1 MDKGVTIIIPCY
13 NVEDKI
19 KRCIDSIKNQT
30 FTEYRVLLIDDG
42 STDKTAEMILTEIK
56 DNNKFTYIYKNN
68 GGQASARN
76 LGLAKAKTEWVT
88 FIDSDDYVKNEY
100 LEKLMANIDNNDLV
114 ACAFERIYENKK
126 TLNTVTEEEL
136 SLSKYPAVWGKLFK
150 KSKIIENNIYFPEG
164 LWYEDLEFFTKYM
177 ITVKEFTVINQPLY
191 YYIQNNNSTMHTY
204 SNKIFDI
211 YIIKDNLQKFCNNRV
226 KDNADIEY
234 ILIYHILI
242 GTIFRASFLKN
253 FKKQTI
259 AEIVQVVSNDYPN
272 WYQNKHINN
281 QMGFAYR
288 SYLKCL
294 NKGYYNFIYITI
306 KIFAKF
312 LYL

>member
-19 KRCIDSIKNQT
+19 NRCIESIKNQT
-30 FTEYRVLLIDDG
+30 FREYHVLLIDDG
-42 STDKTAEMILTEIK
+42 STDKTAEMIVTQIK
-56 DNNKFTYIYKNN
+56 GDNKFTYIYKNN

-76 LGLAKAKTEWVT
+76 LGLAKTKTEWVT
-88 FIDSDDYVKNEY
+88 FIDSDDYVRNEY

-136 SLSKYPAVWGKLFK
+136 CLSKYPAVWGKLFK
-150 KSKIIENNIYFPEG
+150 KSKIIENNISFPEG

-211 YIIKDNLQKFCNNRV
+211 YIIKENLKKFCNNRV
-226 KDNADIEY
+226 EDTADIEY

-253 FKKQTI
+253 FKKRSI
-259 AEIVQVVSNDYPN
+259 AEIVQVISTDFPN

-281 QMGFAYR
+281 QMGFVYR
-288 SYLKCL
+288 TYLKCL
-294 NKGYYNFIYITI
+294 NRGYYNVIYITL
-306 KIFAKF
+306 KIFGKF